1 MDFNFV
7 TENIAVGTTPETET
21 DVQVLLNE
29 GVTHV
34 INCRDDVDDAALFA
48 GRFRY
53 LWNGTPDWNPSAP
66 FGGEPKPVEWFRK
79 SIEFWYGP
87 RNNPKNRLLVHC
99 SAGVNRSATTAWM
112 LLRSLQIDG
121 ADCDI
126 IIDTHRPL
134 ATWGTIADHPWR
146 DNGEYA
152 LRMLGYIRATQNVV
166 ITH

>member
-1 MDFNFV
+1 MDFSRICDNLL
-7 TENIAVGTTPETET
+7 VGTTPETET
-21 DVQVLLNE
+21 DVQLLLNE

-34 INCRDDVDDAALFA
+34 INCRDDVDDAKLFS

-66 FGGEPKPVEWFRK
+66 FGGEPKPASWFEK

-87 RNNPKNRLLVHC
+87 RNDPQNRLLVHC

-121 ADCDI
+121 ADADI
-126 IIDTHRPL
+126 IIDTHRPA

-146 DNGEYA
+146 NDAETA
-152 LRMLGYIRATQNVV
+152 LRMLGYISATYAGIV
-166 ITH
+166 H